1 MAEVYFQEDDIRT
14 QAEEGAN
21 LRKVARK
28 CGAQIYGGINKWINC
43 RGLGLCGTDRVTI
56 DPGANVSNRTWKEG
70 LHFDSRSNIRLACQV
85 KVLGDITV
93 SNAPAI
99 EYGEQMIETLK
110 FGAVAALFGLVFLF
124 AFLIMA
130 FDWAGHP
137 LF

>member
-14 QAEEGAN
+14 ETEEGAN

-28 CGAQIYGGINKWINC
+28 CGAQIYGGINKFINC
-43 RGLGLCGTDRVTI
+43 RGFGFCGTDRVII
-56 DPGANVSNRTWKEG
+56 DPEANVSPRTWKEK
-70 LHFDSRSNIRLACQV
+70 LHFDARSNVRLACQV
-85 KVLGDITV
+85 RVLGDVSV

-99 EYGEQMIETLK
+99 EYGEQMLENVK
-110 FGAVAALFGLVFLF
+110 FAAVAAFFGLTFLL

-130 FDWAGHP
+130 ADWAGRP